1 MALGDCSWAH
11 SDVHLA
17 TASDDCTVQIWDVSR
32 CSCVVLL
39 CGHTGPV
46 LCCEFNWTDSLIAS
60 ASCDESIR
68 IWDVRSG
75 CCVSILPAHSDP
87 VTSVQFSRDNTML
100 LSASCDGVCRMWDVH
115 NSSCLKSLSFGE
127 PIQLARFIEKSS
139 SIVIATLHC
148 KFILWDTKTDTC
160 ALCLCDI
167 PMGDDS
173 HCSANR
179 DGVVFVSS
187 QNGSLHMLKLRGKSP
202 TSLKLLH
209 AHGDSHGLTL
219 AASHRDGALVTSSF
233 RDNTL
238 DAWLLG
244 A

>member
-1 MALGDCSWAH
+1 
-11 SDVHLA
+11 
-17 TASDDCTVQIWDVSR
+17 
-32 CSCVVLL
+32 
-39 CGHTGPV
+39 
-46 LCCEFNWTDSLIAS
+46 
-60 ASCDESIR
+60 
-68 IWDVRSG
+68 
-75 CCVSILPAHSDP
+75 
-87 VTSVQFSRDNTML
+87 
-100 LSASCDGVCRMWDVH
+100 
-115 NSSCLKSLSFGE
+115 
-127 PIQLARFIEKSS
+127 
-139 SIVIATLHC
+139 
-148 KFILWDTKTDTC
+148 
-160 ALCLCDI
+160 
-167 PMGDDS
+167 MGDDS

-244 A
+244 ASTPCAEERMLVGEVLCSLDYALSAYVKLI